1 LKRFQEIRAI
11 QPAHSEAEWH
21 PEFLLLRGQA
31 EINLGDTH
39 KGMAFLHRVFQ
50 TPSHS
55 RIPAY
60 DPIRVRIRALM
71 TIASL
76 WEKSSPGRAV
86 ALLRLATQS
95 VQSGHEVNLAE
106 VLAIEQA

>member
-1 LKRFQEIRAI
+1 
-11 QPAHSEAEWH
+11 
-21 PEFLLLRGQA
+21 
-31 EINLGDTH
+31 
-39 KGMAFLHRVFQ
+39 
-50 TPSHS
+50 
-55 RIPAY
+55 
-60 DPIRVRIRALM
+60 M